1 MPDLMGHGSRRLRAD
16 LALLAT
22 AVVWGLAF
30 VVCRMA
36 AAQTG
41 SFLYNGTRFLLGAL
55 TLLPFAGARLRGLTR
70 AEVWGGGLV
79 GAILFVAASLQQ
91 IGLRFTTAGKAG
103 FITGLYVVF
112 VPLCLA
118 LVWRQWPR
126 RSTWVASLLA
136 AAGLFL
142 LSAVEQLALAPGDG
156 LELFG
161 AVFWALHVILIGRL
175 ARRVDVQR
183 ADVLRADVLRVDV
196 LRVAL
201 VQYLTC
207 GLLSL
212 AVGWLLESSTA
223 PGLVSAWW
231 AVLYTGVFSVG
242 LGYTLQLIGQ
252 RQAPPE
258 DASVILSGEAVI
270 AALSGWLFLGE
281 RLAPWQLLGCGLMLA
296 GMILAQASL
305 WRPSGRSR
313 P

>member
-1 MPDLMGHGSRRLRAD
+1 MAHRSQRLKAD
-16 LALLAT
+16 LALLAA
-22 AVVWGLAF
+22 AVVWGMAF
-30 VVCRMA
+30 VVCRVA

-70 AEVWGGGLV
+70 VEVWGGALAGTL
-79 GAILFVAASLQQ
+79 LFAAAGLQQ
-91 IGLRFTTAGKAG
+91 IGLQFTTAGKAG
-103 FITGLYVVF
+103 FITGLYVVL
-112 VPLCLA
+112 VPLFLA

-126 RSTWVASLLA
+126 GSTWVASLLA

-156 LELFG
+156 LELVG

-175 ARRVDVQR
+175 ARRVDV
-183 ADVLRADVLRVDV
+183 

-201 VQYLTC
+201 MQYLVC

-212 AVGWLLESSTA
+212 AVGGLFESSTA

-231 AVLYTGVFSVG
+231 AILYTGVFSVG
-242 LGYTLQLIGQ
+242 LGYTLQVLGQ
-252 RQAPPE
+252 QQAPAA

-270 AALSGWLFLGE
+270 AALSGWLVLGE

-296 GMILAQASL
+296 GMILAQASM
-305 WRPSGRSR
+305 WWPSSLSES
-313 P
+313 PL

>member
-1 MPDLMGHGSRRLRAD
+1 LAD

-41 SFLYNGTRFLLGAL
+41 SFLYNGARFLLGAL

-70 AEVWGGGLV
+70 VEVWGGAQV
-79 GAILFVAASLQQ
+79 GAVLFVAASLQQ

-142 LSAVEQLALAPGDG
+142 LSAVDQLALAPGDG
-156 LELFG
+156 LELVG

-175 ARRVDVQR
+175 ARRVDVATDVRSGCAR
-183 ADVLRADVLRVDV
+183 ADVAASGCCEWMCCEWRWCNTWCAD
-196 LRVAL
+196 
-201 VQYLTC
+201 C
-207 GLLSL
+207 
-212 AVGWLLESSTA
+212 
-223 PGLVSAWW
+223 SAWPS
-231 AVLYTGVFSVG
+231 A
-242 LGYTLQLIGQ
+242 
-252 RQAPPE
+252 
-258 DASVILSGEAVI
+258 
-270 AALSGWLFLGE
+270 
-281 RLAPWQLLGCGLMLA
+281 GC
-296 GMILAQASL
+296 
-305 WRPSGRSR
+305 
-313 P
+313 

>member
-1 MPDLMGHGSRRLRAD
+1 MAHRSQRLKAD
-16 LALLAT
+16 LALLAA
-22 AVVWGLAF
+22 AVVWGMAF
-30 VVCRMA
+30 VVCRVA

-70 AEVWGGGLV
+70 VEVWGGALA
-79 GAILFVAASLQQ
+79 GALLFAAAGLQQ
-91 IGLRFTTAGKAG
+91 IGLQFTTAGKAG
-103 FITGLYVVF
+103 FITGLYVVL
-112 VPLCLA
+112 VPLFLA

-126 RSTWVASLLA
+126 GSTWVASLLA

-156 LELFG
+156 LELVG

-175 ARRVDVQR
+175 ARRVDV
-183 ADVLRADVLRVDV
+183 

-201 VQYLTC
+201 MQYLVC

-212 AVGWLLESSTA
+212 AVGGLFESSTA

-231 AVLYTGVFSVG
+231 AILYTGVFSVG
-242 LGYTLQLIGQ
+242 LGYTLQVLGQ
-252 RQAPPE
+252 QQAPAA

-270 AALSGWLFLGE
+270 AALSGWLVLGE

-296 GMILAQASL
+296 GMILAQASM
-305 WRPSGRSR
+305 WWPSSLSES
-313 P
+313 PL

>member
-55 TLLPFAGARLRGLTR
+55 TLLPFAGARLRGFTR
-70 AEVWGGGLV
+70 VEVWGGALV
-79 GAILFVAASLQQ
+79 GAVLFVAAGLQQ

-112 VPLCLA
+112 VPLGLA

-126 RSTWVASLLA
+126 RVTWVASLLA
-136 AAGLFL
+136 AAGLYL

-156 LELFG
+156 LELVG

-183 ADVLRADVLRVDV
+183 ADVQRVDVLRVDV

-201 VQYLTC
+201 VQYLVC

-231 AVLYTGVFSVG
+231 AILYTGVFSVG

-258 DASVILSGEAVI
+258 DASIILSSEAVI
-270 AALSGWLFLGE
+270 AALAGWLFLGE
-281 RLAPWQLLGCGLMLA
+281 RLAPWQLLGCALMLA

-305 WRPSGRSR
+305 WRPGGRPR
-313 P
+313 R

>member
-1 MPDLMGHGSRRLRAD
+1 MPEPMGHGSRRLRAD

-22 AVVWGLAF
+22 AVVWGMAF

-36 AAQTG
+36 AARTG
-41 SFLYNGTRFLLGAL
+41 SFLYNGARFLLGAL

-70 AEVWGGGLV
+70 VEVRGGALV
-79 GAILFVAASLQQ
+79 GALLFVAAGLQQ
-91 IGLRFTTAGKAG
+91 VGLRFTTAGKAG

-118 LVWRQWPR
+118 LVWREWPR
-126 RSTWVASLLA
+126 GSTWVASLLA

-156 LELFG
+156 LELVG
-161 AVFWALHVILIGRL
+161 AVFWAFHVILIGRL
-175 ARRVDVQR
+175 ARRVDVAR
-183 ADVLRADVLRVDV
+183 L
-196 LRVAL
+196 AL
-201 VQYLTC
+201 MQYLVC

-212 AVGWLLESSTA
+212 TAGWLFESSTA
-223 PGLVSAWW
+223 PGLLSAWW
-231 AVLYTGVFSVG
+231 AILYTGVLSVG
-242 LGYTLQLIGQ
+242 LGYTLQLVGQ
-252 RQAPPE
+252 RQAPPA
-258 DASVILSGEAVI
+258 DASVILSGEAII

-305 WRPSGRSR
+305 WRTGDRGRA
-313 P
+313 

>member
-1 MPDLMGHGSRRLRAD
+1 MAHRSQRLKAD
-16 LALLAT
+16 LALLAA
-22 AVVWGLAF
+22 AVVWGMAF
-30 VVCRMA
+30 VVCRVA

-70 AEVWGGGLV
+70 VEVWGGALAGTL
-79 GAILFVAASLQQ
+79 LFAAAGLQQ
-91 IGLRFTTAGKAG
+91 IGLQFTTAGKAG
-103 FITGLYVVF
+103 FITGLYVVL
-112 VPLCLA
+112 VPLFLA

-126 RSTWVASLLA
+126 GSTWVASLLA

-156 LELFG
+156 LELVG

-175 ARRVDVQR
+175 ARRVDV
-183 ADVLRADVLRVDV
+183 

-201 VQYLTC
+201 MQYLVC

-212 AVGWLLESSTA
+212 AVGGLFESSTA
-223 PGLVSAWW
+223 PGLASAWW
-231 AVLYTGVFSVG
+231 AILYTGVFSVG
-242 LGYTLQLIGQ
+242 LGYTLQVLGQ
-252 RQAPPE
+252 QQAPAA

-270 AALSGWLFLGE
+270 AALSGWLVLGE

-296 GMILAQASL
+296 GMILAQAST
-305 WRPSGRSR
+305 WRQGGRSR

>member
-1 MPDLMGHGSRRLRAD
+1 MPEPMGHGSRRLRAD

-22 AVVWGLAF
+22 AGVWGMAF

-36 AAQTG
+36 AARTG
-41 SFLYNGTRFLLGAL
+41 SFLYNGARFLLGAL

-70 AEVWGGGLV
+70 VEVRGGALV
-79 GAILFVAASLQQ
+79 GALLFVAAGLQQ
-91 IGLRFTTAGKAG
+91 VGLRFTTAGKAG

-118 LVWRQWPR
+118 LVWREWPR
-126 RSTWVASLLA
+126 GSTWVASLLA

-156 LELFG
+156 LELVG
-161 AVFWALHVILIGRL
+161 AVFWAFHVILIGRL
-175 ARRVDVQR
+175 ARRVDVAR
-183 ADVLRADVLRVDV
+183 L
-196 LRVAL
+196 AL
-201 VQYLTC
+201 MQYLVC

-212 AVGWLLESSTA
+212 TAGWLFESSTA
-223 PGLVSAWW
+223 PGLLSAWW
-231 AVLYTGVFSVG
+231 AILYTGVLSVG
-242 LGYTLQLIGQ
+242 LGYTLQLVGQ
-252 RQAPPE
+252 RQAPPA
-258 DASVILSGEAVI
+258 DASVILSGEAII

-305 WRPSGRSR
+305 WRTGDRGRA
-313 P
+313 